1 MSLKAPNKWLA
12 PRSIGMGIGLIALL
26 APAQEA
32 SKDATFKSTVSEVIV
47 PVTVT
52 TQKGQFVSDLDKDDF
67 RIFDNGQEQNIEY
80 FSRERNQPV
89 VVGFLLDL
97 SNASKT
103 QWKDYQSAA
112 VNLVDTLLPGDKKYS
127 GYLIG
132 YTTQADLMVNTT
144 SDSEKIVS
152 KIRALKPGGGA
163 ALYDALYQ
171 ACTNRAL
178 VNGEPIE
185 PRSVMIIIG
194 DGHDNASQHTLDEVL
209 ELAQRKLV
217 TIYGVST
224 SSYGSGNDA
233 DDDVLVKMALATGG
247 KVEYPLQNVYRDI
260 AGYLQVP
267 TDGGNYAYD
276 LGTGGYATAK
286 FNSIARAIAHITGE
300 VTTQYILRYVPDIP
314 ADSKNQR
321 DIRVDVKL
329 PGVQVRAR
337 RYYYPFSTDR
347 TTTRSR

>member
-1 MSLKAPNKWLA
+1 MSLKAPNTWLA
-12 PRSIGMGIGLIALL
+12 PRSIGLGIALIALL

-52 TQKGQFVSDLDKDDF
+52 DQKGRYLEDLDKEDF
-67 RIFDNGQEQNIEY
+67 RIFDNGKEQTIEY

-97 SNASKT
+97 SNSSRT

-112 VNLVDTLLPGDKKYS
+112 IDLVDTLLPGDKKFS

-152 KIRALKPGGGA
+152 RIRTLKPGGGA
-163 ALYDALYQ
+163 ALYDALYESI
-171 ACTNRAL
+171 TNRTL
-178 VNGEPIE
+178 VKGEPIE
-185 PRSVMIIIG
+185 PRRVVIIIG
-194 DGHDNASQHTLDEVL
+194 DGHDNASKKTLDEVL
-209 ELAQRKLV
+209 ELAQRELV
-217 TIYGVST
+217 TVYGVST

-233 DDDVLVKMALATGG
+233 DDDVLVKLALATGG

-300 VTTQYILRYVPDIP
+300 VTTQYILRYIPDIP
-314 ADSKNQR
+314 VDSKDRR
-321 DIRVDVKL
+321 DIRVDVTL
-329 PGVQVRAR
+329 PNLQVRAR
-337 RYYYPFSTDR
+337 RYYYPFSTAA
-347 TTTRSR
+347 TNTRSR